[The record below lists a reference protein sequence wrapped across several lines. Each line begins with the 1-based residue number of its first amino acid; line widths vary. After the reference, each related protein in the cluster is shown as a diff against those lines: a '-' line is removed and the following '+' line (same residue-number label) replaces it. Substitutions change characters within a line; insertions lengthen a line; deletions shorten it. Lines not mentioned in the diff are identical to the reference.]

1 MKNRDEEQPKKS
13 GPEII
18 KLKHTKT
25 RGQRIDKEGMED
37 MLKIKKDYDQQVIGD
52 EQKLE
57 SFDRVLLSSF
67 QKDRMTLER
76 LLIITNQSRAVMG
89 QETYTKK
96 RIKDHLDK
104 LVDLEYLEHQEVT
117 YENQTNDVYILT
129 EKGKEESF

>member
-18 KLKHTKT
+18 KLKLTKT

-104 LVDLEYLEHQEVT
+104 
-117 YENQTNDVYILT
+117 
-129 EKGKEESF
+129 